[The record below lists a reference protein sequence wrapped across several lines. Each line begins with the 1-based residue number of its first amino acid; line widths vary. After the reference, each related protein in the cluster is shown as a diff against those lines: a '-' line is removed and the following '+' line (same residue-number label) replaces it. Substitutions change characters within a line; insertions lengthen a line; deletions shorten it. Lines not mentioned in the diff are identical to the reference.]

1 MLRNGDAFFGV
12 VLLLLGMGGLTTGSM
27 HWLTWLNFLA
37 AVCAFYLA
45 GYGRNR
51 TGGLAGTVAM
61 GATLLVASIV
71 ALLSG
76 STGWLSWGTF
86 TLACLI
92 LVVGIAAAF
101 STFDND
107 IPPRLTRPRPTR

>member
-12 VLLLLGMGGLTTGSM
+12 VLLLLGMGGLTTGAM

-45 GYGRNR
+45 AYGRNR
-51 TGGLAGTVAM
+51 AGGPAGTIAM

-71 ALLSG
+71 ALLYG

-86 TLACLI
+86 ALSCLI
-92 LVVGIAAAF
+92 LVVGIASAF
-101 STFDND
+101 SSFDSD
-107 IPPRLTRPRPTR
+107 IPPRFTRPAR